1 MNIENFSENNKSN
14 KINKIILKYKTKPE
28 DFKQY
33 LKNDA

>member
-1 MNIENFSENNKSN
+1 MKIENFSEN
-14 KINKIILKYKTKPE
+14 NKIILKYKTKPG